1 MTDLETRPAGRDRLL
16 LVLCAV
22 AVAFAAI
29 DTYVVV
35 LALPDMMAGVGI
47 PVDELQRAAPIVSGF
62 LLGYVAMLP
71 LIGRIA
77 DLRGQVPVL
86 AMSLVLFAIGSFVTA
101 ISYDL
106 PSMVAGRFLQGVGG
120 GGLVPATMS
129 LVAAL
134 YPVDRRGLPLGLVS
148 AVQEFGSVLGP
159 LFGAL
164 VLSFT
169 TWRGIF
175 AINLAGGAVLLV
187 AVSALARTRDR
198 APAAGRAASPAA
210 GRAAPPAAGRVAPA
224 EERGRGYS
232 RPPGQLLAAR
242 GVALLLLA
250 ATVGTGLVTFLQ
262 PPDLQRDLTWGQL
275 FIPYVDG
282 GGRWVT
288 PIGVATIIAF
298 VALALWCWFVPR
310 ALVDLRGWFGH
321 LVAADLLG
329 ATLLAAVLG
338 GIVLAFATADPE
350 VAVFS
355 PQGPWFL
362 AGSALALVLLLL
374 HLRRA
379 DDPIVPRG
387 ALRATPAWGS
397 LVVSFLV
404 GWALIAALV
413 DIPLF
418 ARTTTERDSQLG
430 AALVL
435 LRFLAALPV
444 GALVGGWLLRRV
456 PAGALTAIGMAAA
469 GVSFLA
475 MAQWDETSLDGF
487 ASNVPLVLGGFGFG
501 LALAPVNAAI
511 LATTDDDTHGLASAL
526 VVVARMVG
534 MLVGISA
541 LTTIGLRRLYAA
553 QEADPDLSIL
563 ELGIVQEHAV
573 FVGAAFAAFA
583 AGALALVLF
592 ARAGTRGVDTA
603 EALRAGG

>member
-1 MTDLETRPAGRDRLL
+1 MTGTTGPEVRPAARDRLL
-16 LVLCAV
+16 LTLCAV
-22 AVAFAAI
+22 AVAFAAV

-35 LALPDMMAGVGI
+35 LALPDMMASVGI

-101 ISYDL
+101 VSYDL
-106 PSMVAGRFLQGVGG
+106 PSMVVGRFLQGVGG

-134 YPVDRRGLPLGLVS
+134 YPVERRGLPLGLVS

-169 TWRGIF
+169 SWRGIF
-175 AINLAGGAVLLV
+175 AINLAGGAALLV
-187 AVSALARTRDR
+187 AVSVLARTSAVAGAADPTT
-198 APAAGRAASPAA
+198 APAPR
-210 GRAAPPAAGRVAPA
+210 RRVWPQ
-224 EERGRGYS
+224 R
-232 RPPGQLLAAR
+232 L
-242 GVALLLLA
+242 VALLLLA
-250 ATVGTGLVTFLQ
+250 VLVVTGVITFIQ
-262 PPDLQRDLTWGQL
+262 PPELQRDLTWGQL

-282 GGRWVT
+282 GNRWVT
-288 PIGVATIIAF
+288 PIGVATLG
-298 VALALWCWFVPR
+298 ALLALLLWCWFLPR
-310 ALVDLRGWFGH
+310 ALVDLRGWLGH

-329 ATLLAAVLG
+329 AGLLAAVLG

-379 DDPIVPRG
+379 ADPIVPRG

-418 ARTTTERDSQLG
+418 ARTTTEPDSQLG
-430 AALVL
+430 AALILV
-435 LRFLAALPV
+435 RFLVALPV
-444 GALVGGWLLRRV
+444 GALLGGWLLRHV
-456 PAGALTAIGMAAA
+456 NAGVLTAVGMAAA
-469 GVSFLA
+469 GASFLA
-475 MAQWDETSLDGF
+475 MAQWDKTSLDGF
-487 ASNVPLVLGGFGFG
+487 AANIPLVLGGLGFG

-511 LATTDDDTHGLASAL
+511 LASTDDDAHGLASAL

-553 QEADPDLSIL
+553 QAEDPRLDLR

-573 FVGAAFAAFA
+573 FVGAAVAAFA
-583 AGALALVLF
+583 AGLLALVLF
-592 ARAGTRGVDTA
+592 ARARTRGVDTA
-603 EALRAGG
+603 EVLRAGG

>member
-1 MTDLETRPAGRDRLL
+1 MTGLDARPAGRDRLL
-16 LVLCAV
+16 LTLCAV
-22 AVAFAAI
+22 AVAFAAV

-134 YPVDRRGLPLGLVS
+134 YPVERRGLPLGLVS

-175 AINLAGGAVLLV
+175 AINLAGGAALLV
-187 AVSALARTRDR
+187 AVSLLARHR
-198 APAAGRAASPAA
+198 
-210 GRAAPPAAGRVAPA
+210 PPAVEEVAQRP
-224 EERGRGYS
+224 S
-232 RPPGQLLAAR
+232 RDPRNPRTLLAT

-250 ATVGTGLVTFLQ
+250 ATVGTGLITFLQ

-282 GGRWVT
+282 GSRWVT
-288 PIGVATIIAF
+288 PIGVATIAACT
-298 VALALWCWFVPR
+298 ALALWCWFVPR
-310 ALVDLRGWFGH
+310 ALVDLRGWLGH

-329 ATLLAAVLG
+329 ATLLAALLG

-362 AGSALALVLLLL
+362 AGSVIALVLLLL

-379 DDPIVPRG
+379 ADPIVPRG

-435 LRFLAALPV
+435 LRFLAALPI

-456 PAGALTAIGMAAA
+456 PAGVLTAVGMAAA
-469 GVSFLA
+469 GASFLA
-475 MAQWDETSLDGF
+475 MAQWDRTSLDGF
-487 ASNVPLVLGGFGFG
+487 ASNLPLVLGGFGFG

-553 QEADPDLSIL
+553 QEADPDLSII

-583 AGALALVLF
+583 AGVLALVLF

-603 EALRAGG
+603 EALRVAG

>member
-1 MTDLETRPAGRDRLL
+1 MSAANRLL
-16 LVLCAV
+16 LAFCAV
-22 AVAFAAI
+22 AVAFAAV

-35 LALPDMMAGVGI
+35 LALPDMMAGAGI
-47 PVDELQRAAPIVSGF
+47 PVEELQRAAPIVSGF
-62 LLGYVAMLP
+62 LLGYVAILP
-71 LIGRIA
+71 LVGRIA

-86 AMSLVLFAIGSFVTA
+86 AMSLVVFSIGSLATA

-134 YPVDRRGLPLGLVS
+134 YPVERRGLPLGIVS

-159 LFGAL
+159 LFGAF

-175 AINLAGGAVLLV
+175 AINLAVGALLVVAVGLVAARPEVEEVVQRPSRDHRNVLDRTIGILLLV
-187 AVSALARTRDR
+187 ATLV
-198 APAAGRAASPAA
+198 AGFLTF
-210 GRAAPPAAGRVAPA
+210 V
-224 EERGRGYS
+224 E
-232 RPPGQLLAAR
+232 PG
-242 GVALLLLA
+242 G
-250 ATVGTGLVTFLQ
+250 
-262 PPDLQRDLTWGQL
+262 LQRDLTWGRL
-275 FIPYVDG
+275 FIPYLDG
-282 GGRWVT
+282 GSRWVT
-288 PIGVATIIAF
+288 PVGLAAVVAF
-298 VALALWCWFVPR
+298 VLLVAWCWFRPR
-310 ALVDLRGWFGH
+310 ALVDLRGWLGH
-321 LVAADLLG
+321 LLAADLLG
-329 ATLLAAVLG
+329 AGLLAVLLG

-362 AGSALALVLLLL
+362 LGSAVAAVLLVL

-379 DDPIVPRG
+379 AAPIVPRG
-387 ALRATPAWGS
+387 ALRPVPAWGA

-418 ARTTTERDSQLG
+418 ARTTTEKDSQLG

-444 GALVGGWLLRRV
+444 GAVLGGWLLRRTN
-456 PAGALTAIGMAAA
+456 AGLLTAVGMLAAS
-469 GVSFLA
+469 GSFLV
-475 MAQWDETSLDGF
+475 MGQWDAHSLDGF
-487 ASNVPLVLGGFGFG
+487 AASVPLVVGGLGFG

-511 LATTDDDTHGLASAL
+511 LASTDDDTHGLASAL

-553 QEADPDLSIL
+553 RADDPSLGIS
-563 ELGIVQEHAV
+563 ELGILQEQAV
-573 FVGAAFAAFA
+573 FRGASAAAFAAA
-583 AGALALVLF
+583 VLALAVLS
-592 ARAGTRGVDTA
+592 RAHTRDVDTA
-603 EALRAGG
+603 EVLRAGG

>member
-1 MTDLETRPAGRDRLL
+1 MTAATGPDLRPAARDRLL
-16 LVLCAV
+16 LTLCAI

-86 AMSLVLFAIGSFVTA
+86 GMSLVLFAVGSFVTA
-101 ISYDL
+101 VSYDL

-134 YPVDRRGLPLGLVS
+134 YPVERRGLPLGLVS

-175 AINLAGGAVLLV
+175 AINLAGGAVLLA
-187 AVSALARTRDR
+187 AVSLLARTSS
-198 APAAGRAASPAA
+198 AAGP
-210 GRAAPPAAGRVAPA
+210 
-224 EERGRGYS
+224 E
-232 RPPGQLLAAR
+232 RPPRSRAWPAR
-242 GVALLLLA
+242 LVALLLLGA
-250 ATVGTGLVTFLQ
+250 LVVTGLVTFLQ
-262 PPDLQRDLTWGQL
+262 PSSLQRDLTWGQL

-282 GGRWVT
+282 GSRWVT
-288 PIGVATIIAF
+288 PIGVATIVAF
-298 VALALWCWFVPR
+298 LALTLWCWFLPR
-310 ALVDLRGWFGH
+310 ALVDLRGWLGH

-329 ATLLAAVLG
+329 AVLLAAVLG

-379 DDPIVPRG
+379 TDPIVPRG

-418 ARTTTERDSQLG
+418 ARTTTEPDSQLG

-435 LRFLAALPV
+435 LRFLVALPV

-456 PAGALTAIGMAAA
+456 NAGVLTAVGMAAA
-469 GVSFLA
+469 GASFLA
-475 MAQWDETSLDGF
+475 MAQWDKTSLDGF
-487 ASNVPLVLGGFGFG
+487 AANLPLVLGGFGFG

-511 LATTDDDTHGLASAL
+511 LASTDDDAHGLASAL

-553 QEADPDLSIL
+553 QAEDPSLDLR

-573 FVGAAFAAFA
+573 FVGAAVAAFA
-583 AGALALVLF
+583 AGVLALALF
-592 ARAGTRGVDTA
+592 ARARTRGVDTA
-603 EALRAGG
+603 ELLRAGG

>member
-1 MTDLETRPAGRDRLL
+1 MSTAQRLL
-16 LVLCAV
+16 LTLCSV
-22 AVAFAAI
+22 AVAFAAV

-35 LALPDMMAGVGI
+35 LALPDMMAGAGI
-47 PVDELQRAAPIVSGF
+47 PVEELQRAAPIVSGF

-86 AMSLVLFAIGSFVTA
+86 TMSLVVFAVGSLVTA
-101 ISYDL
+101 LSYDL

-134 YPVDRRGLPLGLVS
+134 YPVERRGLPLGLVS

-159 LFGAL
+159 LFGAA

-169 TWRGIF
+169 SWRGIF
-175 AINLAGGAVLLV
+175 AINLAGGALLAVAVAATTRGSTAGERRRRMPDLVGVVLLALTVV
-187 AVSALARTRDR
+187 AGFLTFVQ
-198 APAAGRAASPAA
+198 
-210 GRAAPPAAGRVAPA
+210 
-224 EERGRGYS
+224 
-232 RPPGQLLAAR
+232 PG
-242 GVALLLLA
+242 G
-250 ATVGTGLVTFLQ
+250 
-262 PPDLQRDLTWGQL
+262 LQRDLTWGQL

-282 GGRWVT
+282 GGRWITPVGVT
-288 PIGVATIIAF
+288 AI
-298 VALALWCWFVPR
+298 VALALLLLWCWFGRWLGGPP
-310 ALVDLRGWFGH
+310 LVDLRGWLAH
-321 LVAADLLG
+321 LLAADLLG
-329 ATLLAAVLG
+329 ATLLAVALG
-338 GIVLAFATADPE
+338 GIVLAFATADPA

-362 AGSALALVLLLL
+362 AGSALAVVLLVL

-379 DDPIVPRG
+379 DAPIVPRG
-387 ALRATPAWGS
+387 ALRPTPAWGA

-418 ARTTTERDSQLG
+418 ARTTTQRDSQLG

-444 GALVGGWLLRRV
+444 GAVVGGWLLRRV
-456 PAGALTAIGMAAA
+456 NAGLLTAVGMAAA
-469 GVSFLA
+469 GAGFLA
-475 MAQWDETSLDGF
+475 MSGWGAHSLDGF
-487 ASNVPLVLGGFGFG
+487 MSNIPLVVGGLGFG

-511 LATTDDDTHGLASAL
+511 LAATDDDAHGLASAL

-541 LTTIGLRRLYAA
+541 LTTIGLRQLYDA
-553 QEADPDLSIL
+553 QAADPSLSIT
-563 ELGIVQEHAV
+563 ELGIVQEQSV
-573 FVGAAFAAFA
+573 FQGAAMAAFAAA
-583 AGALALVLF
+583 VLAVIVLSR
-592 ARAGTRGVDTA
+592 ARTRDVDTS